1 AAHELQT
8 PLAVFRSQLDILI
21 QRDDLTKGQAEI
33 IKTINNNINRLIK
46 LNKNLLI
53 LSKIERTKELEI
65 KQFNLKTLLEKQVT
79 FFKEQAK
86 HKQIK
91 IILNTY
97 ADPLVQA
104 NKNLAEILFS
114 NLLLNAIQHN
124 IENGVVQIEI
134 FDDKALISNTSDL
147 PKIPN
152 DQLFNRFTKSHKNQQ
167 GNGLG
172 LAIVKKMHTNSIGKF
187 RILFQ
192 KKYIIFLFNFKI

>member
-1 AAHELQT
+1 
-8 PLAVFRSQLDILI
+8 
-21 QRDDLTKGQAEI
+21 
-33 IKTINNNINRLIK
+33 
-46 LNKNLLI
+46 
-53 LSKIERTKELEI
+53 
-65 KQFNLKTLLEKQVT
+65 
-79 FFKEQAK
+79 EQAK

-124 IENGVVQIEI
+124 IENGVVQIEV

-172 LAIVKKMHTNSIGKF
+172 LAIVKKIADQQHWKISYSFSKEIHKF
-187 RILFQ
+187 IVQF
-192 KKYIIFLFNFKI
+192 